1 MSEKRAPE
9 PDRMERLMELQSRLR
24 ELTEEKKARW
34 ERLGQPLPEVESV
47 RVPVRSPAPPG
58 PDSPPPP
65 ANSPGPPDHPGPP
78 DSSGMS
84 SHPDA
89 AAAASTPITHGR
101 TAASGAPTREAAGT
115 QAATT
120 AQPISSVGPPPS
132 AEEPPRFSRRRGT
145 SSGKAREAWEL
156 WAAARATARAAW
168 AFIRRS
174 IEQVGDLSGAL
185 GALGAHRAK
194 PKVRPGD
201 PITAEDLIDDRSLS
215 ARLLGAAVFFVGL
228 VAIGAVALIQLGKL
242 QVPWLEDNALP
253 AATGAADVR
262 PERNAP
268 GSGATVGDAAAEPG
282 TGAEPGDRRRGEEG
296 QEATEPV
303 AGAVAAGTGSAEAGA
318 GVGAAG
324 DLARAPGGSTDSRQS
339 RDFDRLRGEL
349 AFRLGEYEIVRAEF
363 ERGGAGCDE
372 LTSNYR
378 RVDDAHLLVSRVVA
392 RWREVPW
399 SQVKAY
405 DELSESVDR
414 VLMDYAASGCR
425 LEESQ
430 LPPSR

>member
-47 RVPVRSPAPPG
+47 RMPVRSPAPAG
-58 PDSPPPP
+58 RDRPPQL
-65 ANSPGPPDHPGPP
+65 ANSPGPLDHPGPP
-78 DSSGMS
+78 DSPGTS
-84 SHPDA
+84 SRPDV

-101 TAASGAPTREAAGT
+101 TAASGAPTREATGT
-115 QAATT
+115 QAGTA
-120 AQPISSVGPPPS
+120 AQPASSGGPPPS
-132 AEEPPRFSRRRGT
+132 AEEPPRFARRRGT
-145 SSGKAREAWEL
+145 SSGKAREASKL

-168 AFIRRS
+168 AFTRRS
-174 IEQVGDLSGAL
+174 IEQVGDLT
-185 GALGAHRAK
+185 GALGAHGAHKAK

-201 PITAEDLIDDRSLS
+201 PITAEDLINDRSLS

-228 VAIGAVALIQLGKL
+228 VAIGTVALIQLGKL
-242 QVPWLEDNALP
+242 QVPWLENNALP
-253 AATGAADVR
+253 AATGAAEVR
-262 PERNAP
+262 PVRSAP
-268 GSGATVGDAAAEPG
+268 GSGAADREAAPEPRAGD
-282 TGAEPGDRRRGEEG
+282 EPGDRPYGEEG
-296 QEATEPV
+296 EEAAEPV
-303 AGAVAAGTGSAEAGA
+303 AGAGAAGSRSAEAGA

-324 DLARAPGGSTDSRQS
+324 DLAGALGGSADSRQS

-372 LTSNYR
+372 LTSHYR

-414 VLMDYAASGCR
+414 VLMDYSTSGCG

-430 LPPSR
+430 LPPSH